1 LGQLAQRSGSAAVQA
16 EQNAQPA
23 FAQAVLLGPAVLQ
36 QAQAVARPAE
46 GGQGLHGREAILST
60 MFVAAGEH
68 AGKFCE
74 AVERLGERAEPLG
87 DGLPVGPQLL
97 HLEAAVLFGTDE
109 GAGLLR
115 FLDEAR
121 QQGAL
126 VSIDLGPAGA
136 IRDHGGSRTAYQ
148 LARIQPDILFAS
160 QESAQ
165 ELGAPL
171 EGVGLVPVLMLGSE
185 GCSVYGHRIVAPATG
200 DVDPVAFM
208 AAFCVAF
215 VDGAAPV
222 EAVGRAILVG
232 ALSPR

>member
-1 LGQLAQRSGSAAVQA
+1 
-16 EQNAQPA
+16 
-23 FAQAVLLGPAVLQ
+23 
-36 QAQAVARPAE
+36 
-46 GGQGLHGREAILST
+46 
-60 MFVAAGEH
+60 MFVAAGER
-68 AGKFCE
+68 AGAFCE
-74 AVERLGERAEPLG
+74 AVKRLGEQAEPLG
-87 DGLPVGPQLL
+87 DGLPAGLQLF
-97 HLEAAVLFGTDE
+97 HLEAAALFGTGE

-115 FLDEAR
+115 LLDDAR

-148 LARIQPDILFAS
+148 LARIQPDLLFAS
-160 QESAQ
+160 EESAQ
-165 ELGAPL
+165 ELGAPP
-171 EGVGLVPVLMLGSE
+171 EGVGLVPVLMMGSE
-185 GCSVYGHRIVAPATG
+185 GCSVYGRRVVAPTAG

-222 EAVGRAILVG
+222 EAAGRAILVG

>member
-1 LGQLAQRSGSAAVQA
+1 
-16 EQNAQPA
+16 
-23 FAQAVLLGPAVLQ
+23 
-36 QAQAVARPAE
+36 
-46 GGQGLHGREAILST
+46 
-60 MFVAAGEH
+60 MFVAAGVR
-68 AGKFCE
+68 AGAFCE
-74 AVERLGERAEPLG
+74 AVERLGERAEPLA
-87 DGLPVGPQLL
+87 DVLPAGLQLL
-97 HLEAAVLFGTDE
+97 HFEAAALFGTGE

-115 FLDEAR
+115 HLEDVR

-160 QESAQ
+160 QESAH

-185 GCSVYGHRIVAPATG
+185 GCSVYGHRVVAPATG

-215 VDGAAPV
+215 VEGAAPV
-222 EAVGRAILVG
+222 EAAGRAILVG